1 MNAAN
6 PQGANPQGA
15 SPQGVN
21 PQDQNIKVVFQD
33 EVSKVGAYANAVS
46 VHINANEVVLDFG
59 YSVPNT
65 KDPHEIM
72 ITSRVNM
79 NHRSAEQFLSVLQ
92 NSLLDFRNK
101 LKEAQAQMQAQQAN
115 GDANAKAA

>member
-1 MNAAN
+1 MNAQN
-6 PQGANPQGA
+6 QQG
-15 SPQGVN
+15 SN
-21 PQDQNIKVVFQD
+21 PQDQNIKVVFPTDQA
-33 EVSKVGAYANAVS
+33 KVGAYANAVS

-101 LKEAQAQMQAQQAN
+101 LKEAQAQAQAQQN
-115 GDANAKAA
+115 GGQMPQA